1 MSIEYRPI
9 TDDDLKA
16 ATQTQSWAFHSH
28 LDESEMPLAREWFEL
43 GDYIGAF
50 DGSDPVGVTER
61 FALEMTVPG
70 GSVAVAC
77 IGGVTVLPS
86 HRRRGLLTEM
96 MKRQITAAHESGL
109 PLSALEASEA
119 PIYGRFGYGIAS
131 EHENWKIEPHRTA
144 YRQEYTWDGSIKIVK
159 PERAREVFPEVYR
172 RAAANRA
179 GVIWPPKPWWDA
191 YFEVP
196 SKGETGK
203 AANFYIEYRESEVEG
218 CALYRIKD
226 GIVTVRQLVACT
238 DAAYAAL
245 WRYCFDIDLIKTI
258 EAWGRP
264 MDDPL
269 IWMLNDA
276 RALERKPRDRA
287 WLRLIDVP
295 KALSSRT
302 YAQEGEIVFE
312 IRDQFCPWNEGVYH
326 LTGGPSGATCTP
338 TTKSPDLA
346 LSVDDLAVPYLGAF
360 SFTPLARAG
369 RVEERTPGALPR
381 ADAMFATQLKPWSP
395 MLT

>member
-1 MSIEYRPI
+1 MPIEYRPI
-9 TDDDLKA
+9 TDDDLQA
-16 ATQTQSWAFHSH
+16 ATQTQSWAFHSQV
-28 LDESEMPLAREWFEL
+28 DESRMPLARGWFEL

-70 GSVAVAC
+70 GSVTTSC

-86 HRRRGLLTEM
+86 HRRRGILTEM
-96 MKRQITAAHESGL
+96 MKRQLTTAHERDLAISVLG
-109 PLSALEASEA
+109 SSET

-131 EHENWKIEPHRTA
+131 EQEKWKIDRHRTA
-144 YRQEYTWDGSIKIVK
+144 FRRDYVWGGSIKMVK
-159 PERAREVFPEVYR
+159 TEQAREVFPEVYR
-172 RAAANRA
+172 RAAASRS
-179 GVIWPPKPWWDA
+179 GVIEPPKPWWDD
-191 YFEVP
+191 FLDVP
-196 SKGETGK
+196 SERKTGK
-203 AANFYIEYRESEVEG
+203 SANFYVEYRESKVEG
-218 CALYRIKD
+218 CAVYRIKE
-226 GIVTVRQLVACT
+226 GTVTVWLLLACT
-238 DAAYAAL
+238 DAAYATL

-269 IWMLNDA
+269 VWMLNDA
-276 RALERKPRDRA
+276 RALERKPFDCT
-287 WLRLIDVP
+287 WLRLVDVP

-302 YAQEGEIVFE
+302 YALEGEIVFE
-312 IRDQFCPWNEGVYH
+312 VRDQFCPWNEGVYH

-346 LSVDDLAVPYLGAF
+346 LAVDDLAVPYLGGF
-360 SFTPLARAG
+360 PFTPLARAG
-369 RVEERTPGALPR
+369 RVEERTLGALTR

>member
-1 MSIEYRPI
+1 MPIEYRRI
-9 TDDDLKA
+9 TEDDLVSA
-16 ATQTQSWAFHSH
+16 ARTQAWAFHEQF
-28 LDESEMPLAREWFEL
+28 DESNLPRAREWFEL
-43 GDYIGAF
+43 GEYIGAF
-50 DGSDPVGVTER
+50 DGPDAVGVTER
-61 FALEMTVPG
+61 FPLEMTVPG
-70 GSVAVAC
+70 GVVTTAC

-96 MKRQITAAHESGL
+96 MKRQLTAAHEEGTI
-109 PLSALEASEA
+109 LSALEASEA

-131 EHENWKIEPHRTA
+131 EHENWKIDPHRTA
-144 YRQEYTWDGSIKIVK
+144 YRQEYTWDGSIHMVTTD
-159 PERAREVFPEVYR
+159 RAREVFPEVYR

-179 GVIWPPKPWWDA
+179 GVVRPPKPWWDA
-191 YFEVP
+191 YFEFP
-196 SKGETGK
+196 SKGKTGK
-203 AANFYIEYRESEVEG
+203 ATNFYIEYRECEIEG

-264 MDDPL
+264 INDPL
-269 IWMLNDA
+269 AWMLEDA
-276 RALERKPRDRA
+276 RALERKPRDRT

-295 KALSSRT
+295 TALSSRT
-302 YAQEGEIVFE
+302 YTQEDEIVFE
-312 IRDQFCPWNEGVYH
+312 VRDQFCPWNEGTYH

-338 TTKSPDLA
+338 TTKSPDITLA
-346 LSVDDLAVPYLGAF
+346 VDDLAVPYLGGF
-360 SFTPLARAG
+360 PLTPLAQAG
-369 RVEERTPGALPR
+369 RVVENTPGALQR
-381 ADAMFATQLKPWSP
+381 ADAMFATPLKPWSP